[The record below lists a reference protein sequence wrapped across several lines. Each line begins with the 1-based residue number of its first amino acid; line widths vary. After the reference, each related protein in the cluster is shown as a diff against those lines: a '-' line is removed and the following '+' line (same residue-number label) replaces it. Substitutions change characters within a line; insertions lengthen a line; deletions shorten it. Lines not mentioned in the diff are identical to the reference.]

1 MEAFNTKRT
10 HPKKLAAILERSV
23 RAQNPLPYRSSAD
36 KMRTRRALDGIKERI
51 NHWLLATEDRP
62 MKGWLFHEGT
72 ITEKAEEH
80 YYLAKEYYDMSKS
93 DQFGYLEKFH
103 DANQKATNRITVA
116 SWYVNELGGHFYVVK
131 VIHSPLPCKEWGRLP
146 LSRKMWNVIVLEMM
160 CSHQLWQWIHAVRE
174 YTNDDSF
181 QVGGI
186 VGWHMERAKK
196 LFPKGDTAPCTG
208 QVIYSHIIQKFSELQ
223 NIK

>member
-1 MEAFNTKRT
+1 MEAFGNTRT
-10 HPKKLAAILERSV
+10 RTATRAKVLARNER
-23 RAQNPLPYRSSAD
+23 ALNPLPQRSNSEL
-36 KMRTRRALDGIKERI
+36 MRTRRALDAIKERI

-62 MKGWLFHEGT
+62 MKGWLFYEGT

-80 YYLAKEYYDMSKS
+80 YYLAKEYYDISTS
-93 DQFGYLEKFH
+93 DQFGYLAKFH
-103 DANQKATNRITVA
+103 DSKQKATNRITVA

-131 VIHSPLPCKEWGRLP
+131 VIHSPLPCDEWGRLP

-196 LFPKGDTAPCTG
+196 LFPKGDAEPCTG
-208 QVIYSHIIQKFSELQ
+208 QVIYQHIIQKYSELECT
-223 NIK
+223 K